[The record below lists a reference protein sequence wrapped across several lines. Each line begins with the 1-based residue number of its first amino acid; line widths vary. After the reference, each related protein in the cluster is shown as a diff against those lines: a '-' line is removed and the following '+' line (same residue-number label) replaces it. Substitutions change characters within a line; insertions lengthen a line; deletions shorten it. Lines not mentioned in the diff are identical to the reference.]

1 MPVHH
6 GVARTA
12 LDDRAQN
19 DAPGP
24 SWVLPLDRDCYFAIR
39 KTAHEPRP
47 SRGGQRE
54 CAASARNRGAVDIAM
69 MGLMRNVRLRVSEAA
84 ALIWGEVRHL
94 RGGSRLVRVG
104 GPAEIRI
111 RVRRVP

>member
-1 MPVHH
+1 M
-6 GVARTA
+6 
-12 LDDRAQN
+12 
-19 DAPGP
+19 
-24 SWVLPLDRDCYFAIR
+24 LPLDRDCYFAIR

-94 RGGSRLVRVG
+94 RGGSGLVRVG
-104 GPAEIRI
+104 GCKGRSNNVPA
-111 RVRRVP
+111 RRGRALRRGA

>member
-1 MPVHH
+1 
-6 GVARTA
+6 
-12 LDDRAQN
+12 
-19 DAPGP
+19 
-24 SWVLPLDRDCYFAIR
+24 
-39 KTAHEPRP
+39 
-47 SRGGQRE
+47 
-54 CAASARNRGAVDIAM
+54 M

-94 RGGSRLVRVG
+94 RGGSGLVRVG